1 MHVCSYGRG
10 PNPQPFRQ
18 KFGQP
23 AACRRPNSES
33 ALAHASANSIGPR
46 EIFWLQ
52 DPKAVGGGRPSAVLM
67 LASSPTRGSH
77 CAGLRRPPL
86 PNFKDRS
93 LELVSP
99 GIAQQKIKQGVGR
112 PAEFLPP
119 RQRFE
124 GVFSWLRLLHRK
136 IYLFFARRCPQN
148 RKVAPQATFLA
159 PQAKLFGPER
169 WGARKSRFFWHPN
182 RELFK

>member
-1 MHVCSYGRG
+1 MVCDQCGER
-10 PNPQPFRQ
+10 
-18 KFGQP
+18 
-23 AACRRPNSES
+23 AESETTC
-33 ALAHASANSIGPR
+33 
-46 EIFWLQ
+46 LQ
-52 DPKAVGGGRPSAVLM
+52 
-67 LASSPTRGSH
+67 
-77 CAGLRRPPL
+77 LRRPPL

-136 IYLFFARRCPQN
+136 IYLFLRGVALKIERLRRRRLFWRRRRN
-148 RKVAPQATFLA
+148 FLD
-159 PQAKLFGPER
+159 LSVGEPENPVFS
-169 WGARKSRFFWHPN
+169 GTPIGNYLSKGLN
-182 RELFK
+182 ILG

>member
-67 LASSPTRGSH
+67 LASSPTRKSH
-77 CAGLRRPPL
+77 CAGPSTQPEEIDLGPSAVRFGDNVAVRSGSGYGASSASTECSVASQGCRRDPQRGGGRGGAESGEPQPFAPPHSSW
-86 PNFKDRS
+86 RGS
-93 LELVSP
+93 TEALEALE
-99 GIAQQKIKQGVGR
+99 AM
-112 PAEFLPP
+112 
-119 RQRFE
+119 
-124 GVFSWLRLLHRK
+124 
-136 IYLFFARRCPQN
+136 
-148 RKVAPQATFLA
+148 T
-159 PQAKLFGPER
+159 
-169 WGARKSRFFWHPN
+169 
-182 RELFK
+182 

>member
-77 CAGLRRPPL
+77 CAGLGIQAAFAPILVPAPL
-86 PNFKDRS
+86 LVHRNAWRGGCCSPTLADGRS
-93 LELVSP
+93 RSP
-99 GIAQQKIKQGVGR
+99 GQPPRRGGSGLQKEPAVARSGGSLSSAPSVSRGGSAAAGGPRCARFPPRLASAR
-112 PAEFLPP
+112 PA
-119 RQRFE
+119 RT
-124 GVFSWLRLLHRK
+124 S
-136 IYLFFARRCPQN
+136 
-148 RKVAPQATFLA
+148 
-159 PQAKLFGPER
+159 
-169 WGARKSRFFWHPN
+169 S
-182 RELFK
+182 

>member
-77 CAGLRRPPL
+77 CAGL
-86 PNFKDRS
+86 
-93 LELVSP
+93 
-99 GIAQQKIKQGVGR
+99 
-112 PAEFLPP
+112 
-119 RQRFE
+119 
-124 GVFSWLRLLHRK
+124 
-136 IYLFFARRCPQN
+136 LFFLEAADTKRAKEDAGEGGRGRRRAGLRPWQ
-148 RKVAPQATFLA
+148 
-159 PQAKLFGPER
+159 GPLR
-169 WGARKSRFFWHPN
+169 GARSHAERAPGQGLQEKNKSALVAQSSGRRSAAQKQNCSGLAQLDLSCAWMVSEGAE
-182 RELFK
+182 RQAL

>member
-1 MHVCSYGRG
+1 MR
-10 PNPQPFRQ
+10 
-18 KFGQP
+18 P
-23 AACRRPNSES
+23 AAR
-33 ALAHASANSIGPR
+33 
-46 EIFWLQ
+46 
-52 DPKAVGGGRPSAVLM
+52 VV
-67 LASSPTRGSH
+67 
-77 CAGLRRPPL
+77 RRPPL

-136 IYLFFARRCPQN
+136 IYLFFARRMPSKSKGCAAGDFFGAAG
-148 RKVAPQATFLA
+148 KTF
-159 PQAKLFGPER
+159 
-169 WGARKSRFFWHPN
+169 WT
-182 RELFK
+182 

>member
-52 DPKAVGGGRPSAVLM
+52 DPKAVDGGRPSAVLM

-77 CAGLRRPPL
+77 CAGHLGKVGVVFGWIGGAERRA
-86 PNFKDRS
+86 DVR
-93 LELVSP
+93 EGRGVSISGGRAGP
-99 GIAQQKIKQGVGR
+99 VGR
-112 PAEFLPP
+112 GWGFRRCWGAGCCC
-119 RQRFE
+119 RRYWC
-124 GVFSWLRLLHRK
+124 S
-136 IYLFFARRCPQN
+136 ARRRIGRPWPPPEPCTP
-148 RKVAPQATFLA
+148 RSPSARPARGIRAGASTRPTRAAASSATA
-159 PQAKLFGPER
+159 
-169 WGARKSRFFWHPN
+169 
-182 RELFK
+182 